1 MKANYGF
8 KDGTGDFFITIDT
21 DLCTACE
28 ECIGACPRALYE
40 IFEDEVFDEKYAQI
54 KDEVRKKIKFEC
66 NVCKP
71 SSGYEASDLPCVQV
85 CEPGAIAHSW

>member
-21 DLCTACE
+21 DLCTACGD
-28 ECIGACPRALYE
+28 CVTACPQGLYE
-40 IFEDEVFDEKYAQI
+40 MYEDEIFDEKYAQI

-71 SSGYEASDLPCVQV
+71 SAGYEMSGLPCIAA
-85 CEPGAIAHSW
+85 CEPGAIEHSW

>member
-8 KDGTGDFFITIDT
+8 KDGSGDFFITIDT

-28 ECIGACPRALYE
+28 ACLIECPRGLFEMYEDE
-40 IFEDEVFDEKYAQI
+40 IFDERYAQV
-54 KDEVRKKIKFEC
+54 KEGFRKKIKFEC

-71 SSGYEASDLPCVQV
+71 SSGYASSDLPCVVV
-85 CEPGAIAHSW
+85 CEPGAIEHSW